1 MIAKK
6 NHSIRYLTRQDIA
19 EIHADLSEQVLSAGS
34 EPLPDFRG
42 AIDAL
47 IAAPQQ
53 RFYGRDAYPTL
64 AEKAAILFYMVNRRH
79 IFPNGNKRLSTLCLL
94 TFLIGN
100 DAQLD
105 VSPQELTEKA
115 LWLATADADDFPAI
129 KGSPCVVDRGSFDRC
144 CGQ

>member
-1 MIAKK
+1 MG
-6 NHSIRYLTRQDIA
+6 NRRPSM
-19 EIHADLSEQVLSAGS
+19 
-34 EPLPDFRG
+34 
-42 AIDAL
+42 AL

-53 RFYGRDAYPTL
+53 RFYGRDAYPTH

-115 LWLATADADDFPAI
+115 LWLATAEADDFPATKAHPASWI
-129 KGSPCVVDRGSFDRC
+129 DS
-144 CGQ
+144 